1 MVGVVVMWQDKGS
14 EIVALNQPAKAIAF
28 QRKFLVEI
36 VCNFLPGKASASSP
50 RDLKIEPFYLPM
62 LPILAVDDD
71 L

>member
-1 MVGVVVMWQDKGS
+1 
-14 EIVALNQPAKAIAF
+14 VALNQPAKAIAF